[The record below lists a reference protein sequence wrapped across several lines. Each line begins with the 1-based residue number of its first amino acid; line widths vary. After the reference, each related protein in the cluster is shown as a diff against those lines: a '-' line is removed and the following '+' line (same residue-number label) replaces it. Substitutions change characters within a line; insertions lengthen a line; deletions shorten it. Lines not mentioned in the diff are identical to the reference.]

1 MIQAWNKKKKAMKI
15 FNEKNPKHI
24 QILKEELKRA
34 KRILREYNESEIWK
48 NLSTDVRRAAL
59 MSVDGDMGP
68 DFADEY
74 EDTEWMQL
82 PDVITNRLDINRFD
96 IPDNIDP
103 LALASFIQTNS
114 SKLPSEPWYQAS
126 VGPKLKTDQIVKL
139 LQSGL
144 TSTKYLTKDI
154 IAHMLATSPDIQIDF
169 NQLKDKQITGSVVQ
183 GSQQGGSIGAPS
195 KNRTGGYWTGD

>member
-1 MIQAWNKKKKAMKI
+1 MKI
-15 FNEKNPKHI
+15 FDDTNPKHI
-24 QILKEELKRA
+24 QILKEEIQRA

-48 NLSTDVRRAAL
+48 NLSADVRRAAL
-59 MSVDGDMGP
+59 MSVDDDMGP

-74 EDTEWMQL
+74 EDTDWMQL
-82 PDVITNRLDINRFD
+82 PDVITNRLDIKRFD

-103 LALASFIQTNS
+103 YALANFIQQNS

-126 VGPKLKTDQIVKL
+126 VGPKLRTDQIVKL

-154 IAHMLATSPDIQIDF
+154 VAHLLAVSNTIDVDF
-169 NQLKDKQITGSVVQ
+169 NKLINKSITGSAIQ
-183 GSQQGGSIGAPS
+183 ASQQGGSIGASS
-195 KNRTGGYWTGD
+195 KNRSGGYWTGD